1 LLASDVVRN
10 LIQAPTQ
17 YNNPQVSVADEFPV
31 TINGERQ
38 FLSGSPTLRQVVLGL
53 NLEPERVAIELNREI
68 VKRPLWD
75 STRVEAGAELEIVMF
90 VGGG

>member
-1 LLASDVVRN
+1 M
-10 LIQAPTQ
+10 
-17 YNNPQVSVADEFPV
+17 ADEFPV
-31 TINGERQ
+31 TINGERHV
-38 FLSGSPTLRQVVLGL
+38 LSGAPTLREVVLRL

-75 STRVEAGAELEIVMF
+75 STKVESGAELEIVMF